1 MAKQQ
6 TFADK
11 ANKLSKKSAMVVI
24 DPETGKETRLLN
36 VKLIESTK
44 TSKGTWKFLVRMQKV
59 YEASLKPYE
68 K

>member
-11 ANKLSKKSAMVVI
+11 ANKLSKKAAAVI
-24 DPETGKETRLLN
+24 DPSTGKETRILN
-36 VKLIESTK
+36 VKFIESVK

-59 YEASLKPYE
+59 YEASLKPFE
-68 K
+68 G

>member
-11 ANKLSKKSAMVVI
+11 ANKLAKKAATI
-24 DPETGKETRLLN
+24 TDPSTGKETRVLN
-36 VKLIESTK
+36 VKFIESVK

-59 YEASLKPYE
+59 YEGSLKPFE
-68 K
+68 G

>member
-11 ANKLSKKSAMVVI
+11 ANKLAKKAATII
-24 DPETGKETRLLN
+24 DPSTGKETRILN
-36 VKLIESTK
+36 VKFIESVK

-59 YEASLKPYE
+59 YEASLKPFE
-68 K
+68 G

>member
-11 ANKLSKKSAMVVI
+11 ANKLSKKAATII
-24 DPETGKETRLLN
+24 DPSTGKETRILN
-36 VKLIESTK
+36 VKFIESVK

-59 YEASLKPYE
+59 YEASLKPFE
-68 K
+68 G